1 MEIKKFWIL
10 LGILVAVLVPW
21 YFMKYQKLSTVI
33 EQERCDAEF
42 GLIKVDSDPH
52 KLSVCNLEEFDRLL
66 VLLEHHVT
74 ELKFVHLL
82 PEAEQYKIY
91 KKLLREYV
99 VIPYLV
105 REFLKEKHI
114 IDDYDFIKNKEL
126 YLRIMENN
134 FNINAFQDYIAKD
147 IFITDQEAKEYYL
160 SNQKTRFNIFPF
172 VKEVGGISAKLVAV
186 VNEKKSLSEYEL
198 LFNEKNNEKNEVFV
212 VEGFFPENDD
222 PGINKQLKIA
232 LVDMK
237 VGEIRTISLDNRNFV
252 IKKTANRQGIWNDF
266 EAVKEKVKFILKKDR
281 ADEVSNKIILDLEE
295 KCKVEICDKGLTEY
309 YKNKIVDAKEV
320 RKVDAIKNE
329 KIDEKEIKTVIQESV
344 KIV

>member
-1 MEIKKFWIL
+1 MEIKKFWVL
-10 LGILVAVLVPW
+10 LGILVAVLIPW
-21 YFMKYQKLSTVI
+21 YFMKYQKLSMVI
-33 EQERCDAEF
+33 ERGRCDAEF

-66 VLLEHHVT
+66 VLLEHHVA
-74 ELKFVHLL
+74 ELKFIRLL
-82 PEAEQYKIY
+82 PAIEQYKIY

-114 IDDYDFIKNKEL
+114 TDDYDFIKNKEL

-134 FNINAFQDYIAKD
+134 FNINTFQDYIAKD

-160 SNQKTRFNIFPF
+160 SNQKRRFNVLPF

-186 VNEKKSLSEYEL
+186 VNEKKSLREYEL
-198 LFNEKNNEKNEVFV
+198 LFNEKNEVFMI
-212 VEGFFPENDD
+212 EGFFPENDD
-222 PGINKQLKIA
+222 PGISKELKIA

-237 VGEIRTISLDNRNFV
+237 VGEIRIVSLDNKNFV
-252 IKKTANRQGIWNDF
+252 IKKTADRQGVWNDF

-281 ADEVSNKIILDLEE
+281 ADEVSNKIISDLEE

-309 YKNKIVDAKEV
+309 YKNKIADAQEV
-320 RKVDAIKNE
+320 KKVDITENE
-329 KIDEKEIKTVIQESV
+329 KIDEEEVKTVIQEPV
-344 KIV
+344 EIV